1 MQRRGVI
8 KSLGGVSLF
17 GMSGCLSSAG
27 NRPMRGSN
35 PDCVIT
41 ESTDDVEPVGVS
53 ADGRLRD
60 ADVVVNMRWNARTQ
74 ASIKTGER
82 SHYEPDSDDAR
93 IVVVRAEVS
102 NPTESEVTTPPYT
115 FRLRRDTVSDVF
127 DTPINPLEI
136 PGYVDM
142 GDGVTLD
149 AGSTVNMLILFR
161 VNIPEVRSAT
171 IGARSISKLD
181 RMLSESDEKLRKTVA
196 FNPTCDESLEIDA
209 PPQQ

>member
-1 MQRRGVI
+1 M
-8 KSLGGVSLF
+8 F

-35 PDCVIT
+35 SDCVIT
-41 ESTDDVEPVGVS
+41 DSTDDVKPVEVS

-82 SHYEPDSDDAR
+82 SYYEPDSDSAR

-115 FRLRRDTVSDVF
+115 FQLRRDTVSTVF
-127 DTPINPLEI
+127 DTPINSLEI

-142 GDGVTLD
+142 EDGIELN
-149 AGSTVNMLILFR
+149 AGSTVNLLILFR
-161 VNIPEVRSAT
+161 INIPEVRSAT
-171 IGARSISKLD
+171 IGARSISKVD
-181 RMLSESDEKLRKTVA
+181 RILSESDEKLRKTVA
-196 FNPTCDESLEIDA
+196 FNPTCDESLGIDA

>member
-1 MQRRGVI
+1 M
-8 KSLGGVSLF
+8 F

-35 PDCVIT
+35 SDCVIT
-41 ESTDDVEPVGVS
+41 ESTDDVEPVEIS

-82 SHYEPDSDDAR
+82 SYYEPDSDSAR

-115 FRLRRDTVSDVF
+115 FQLRRDTVSTVF
-127 DTPINPLEI
+127 DTPINSLEI

-142 GDGVTLD
+142 EDGIALN
-149 AGSTVNMLILFR
+149 AGSTVNLLILFR
-161 VNIPEVRSAT
+161 INIPEVRSAT
-171 IGARSISKLD
+171 IGARSISKVD
-181 RMLSESDEKLRKTVA
+181 RILSESDEKLRKTVA
-196 FNPTCDESLEIDA
+196 FNPTCDESLGIEA